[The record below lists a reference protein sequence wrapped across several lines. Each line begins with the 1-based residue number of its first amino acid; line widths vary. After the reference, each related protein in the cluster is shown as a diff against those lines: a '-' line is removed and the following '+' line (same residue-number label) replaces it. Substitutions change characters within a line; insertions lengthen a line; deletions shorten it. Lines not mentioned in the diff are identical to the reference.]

1 MSNTT
6 DAIWPDSRLI
16 PSTHTV
22 QNVLPF
28 ALDLIVDGAAFDGDA
43 CEIEELA
50 QKLREVV
57 EASGLLK
64 REPHVAGLRL
74 GVEALRGAQALDGL
88 VDVMNMLGW
97 LSNMEGHDC
106 DDLAAGI
113 LAMIPLART
122 ADLIDARAVAE
133 HALRRLAEV
142 AQ

>member
-1 MSNTT
+1 MTNPTH
-6 DAIWPDSRLI
+6 AVWPHERQL
-16 PSTHTV
+16 PATHTV
-22 QNVLPF
+22 HSVIPF
-28 ALDLIVDGAAFDGDA
+28 AMDLIVDDEAFDGSP

-50 QKLREVV
+50 HKLRDLVHE
-57 EASGLLK
+57 SGLLK
-64 REPHVAGLRL
+64 RELHVAGLRL

-106 DDLAAGI
+106 DDLVAGI